1 MQLYYDSRIADDAA
15 NRPLLVF
22 VVLDQP
28 HKRSRVAEC
37 TKYRL
42 LARANGIH
50 LLADIATL
58 GFAISSV
65 TSASV
70 ALADC
75 FEIFLLDI
83 YYGAKVGVTIKA
95 APDSIGL

>member
-58 GFAISSV
+58 LSDLGECRFG
-65 TSASV
+65 
-70 ALADC
+70 DC